1 MLNFTTLPPLSLYIH
16 YPWCVQKCPY
26 CDFNSHALKKTSL
39 KSEQIDE
46 KQRNRLYVNA
56 LIQDLES
63 ELPAVWG
70 RTVQSIFIGGGT
82 PSLITPEALQSL
94 LSQIRARI
102 PVSPLAEI
110 TMEANPGAVDQY
122 KFAEFHSAGINRLS
136 LGVQTFNDQL
146 LTKIGRIHNAQ
157 QARQAIECA
166 QNVGFNNIN
175 LDLMYA
181 LPGQSIKSAL
191 SDVQEAINFN
201 PTHISHYQLT
211 IEANTAFAK
220 QPPKLP
226 DDDHSYTMQ
235 LQAQAL
241 LAQAGFQHYE
251 VSAYAR
257 SGKQCQHN
265 LNYWQFGDYLG
276 IGAGAHGK
284 ISNAAQQNIIRRW
297 KNKHPQSYIEAQ
309 HVDIKGRQV
318 AKINNSSI
326 FKEQWLNEQR
336 LKEPSPRGQQQLS
349 NADIGFEFML
359 NATRLVAGFE
369 RRLFSAHTGLSIS
382 QIEASLQKALQ
393 LGLIECAGKQPEDY
407 IKPTARGLQYLNEL
421 QELFL

>member
-26 CDFNSHALKKTSL
+26 CDFNSHALKKASL
-39 KSEQIDE
+39 QSEYVDE
-46 KQRNRLYVNA
+46 KQRDSLYIKA

-63 ELPAVWG
+63 ELPTVWG
-70 RTVQSIFIGGGT
+70 RTIQSIFIGGGT

-102 PVSPLAEI
+102 PVSPLAEV

-136 LGVQTFNDQL
+136 IGVQTFNDQL

-166 QNVGFNNIN
+166 QNVGFDNIN

-181 LPGQSIKSAL
+181 LPEQSIKSAL
-191 SDVQEAINFN
+191 SDVQEAIHFN

-211 IEANTAFAK
+211 IEANTTFAQ

-226 DDDHSYTMQ
+226 DDDHSYAMQ

-241 LAQAGFQHYE
+241 LARAGFEHYE
-251 VSAYAR
+251 ISAYAR

-284 ISNAAQQNIIRRW
+284 ISNAAKQNISRRW
-297 KNKHPQSYIEAQ
+297 KNKHPQHYIDAQ
-309 HVDIKGRQV
+309 QSNQK
-318 AKINNSSI
+318 AKTAAKSNLIIHNSSM
-326 FKEQWLNEQR
+326 LG
-336 LKEPSPRGQQQLS
+336 GQHYLS
-349 NADIGFEFML
+349 EADIGFEFML
-359 NATRLVAGFE
+359 NSTRLVAGFE
-369 RRLFSAHTGLSIS
+369 QQLFAAHTGLSIK
-382 QIEASLQKALQ
+382 QIEAGLQKALQ
-393 LGLIECAGKQPEDY
+393 LGLIERSGKQAKDF
-407 IKPTARGLQYLNEL
+407 IRPTTRGLQYLNEL